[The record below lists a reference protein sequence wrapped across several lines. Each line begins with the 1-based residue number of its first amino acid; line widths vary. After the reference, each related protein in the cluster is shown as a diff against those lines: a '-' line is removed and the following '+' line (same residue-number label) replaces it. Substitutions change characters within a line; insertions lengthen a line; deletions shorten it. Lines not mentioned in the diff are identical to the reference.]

1 MNRTRPCNQ
10 CLVPIKEKPYPWGE
24 GGSCLS
30 DTSRGHVHTRGYR
43 AEIWGEQGFEKTGNS
58 LFVTQIKFWQSVMKP
73 FSIAALKLFLHF
85 LLRSSTLG
93 ILNFSKGW
101 GVFCKLSVP
110 ESLKKVTLSKVKQG
124 EALFSNLD
132 QKKRVV
138 MILKSRSRMKKNGE
152 VFLCICFSTASLWQ
166 KPLVTTWAPFF
177 LLWVSIH
184 VSRQRLKYIHFSN
197 AVTTKSS
204 YVTQSSWHHINGH
217 AENTLPFPGK
227 DKQTHLRNTKTGSVH
242 PANMGIVFIHLV
254 NCNKCLHLGDL
265 WARGIYCAC
274 IWSICSP
281 RLRINNRLYIW

>member
-24 GGSCLS
+24 GESCLS

-73 FSIAALKLFLHF
+73 FSIAALRLYLHF
-85 LLRSSTLG
+85 FLRSSILG

-101 GVFCKLSVP
+101 GVFCKLFVP
-110 ESLKKVTLSKVKQG
+110 ESLKEVALAKVKPG

-138 MILKSRSRMKKNGE
+138 MILKSRSGIKMNRE

-177 LLWVSIH
+177 ITGEHTWF
-184 VSRQRLKYIHFSN
+184 RAK
-197 AVTTKSS
+197 
-204 YVTQSSWHHINGH
+204 TQIYS
-217 AENTLPFPGK
+217 
-227 DKQTHLRNTKTGSVH
+227 
-242 PANMGIVFIHLV
+242 
-254 NCNKCLHLGDL
+254 LHQCC
-265 WARGIYCAC
+265 YH
-274 IWSICSP
+274 
-281 RLRINNRLYIW
+281 